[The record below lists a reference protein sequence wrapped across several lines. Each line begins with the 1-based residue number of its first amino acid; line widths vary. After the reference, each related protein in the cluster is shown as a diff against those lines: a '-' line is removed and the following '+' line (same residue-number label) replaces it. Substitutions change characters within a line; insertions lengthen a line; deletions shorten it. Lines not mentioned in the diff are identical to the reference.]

1 MVADVLLC
9 AQHRRVSQRN
19 GRSKGDR
26 DPESRPRLGA
36 STAMSCRIE
45 RTIDGKKIVVLSVS
59 GRIHGENVETLREV
73 IEREKDRL
81 ALDLT
86 EVILV
91 DREAVRLLAVSEA
104 IEFLH
109 LA

>member
-1 MVADVLLC
+1 
-9 AQHRRVSQRN
+9 
-19 GRSKGDR
+19 
-26 DPESRPRLGA
+26 
-36 STAMSCRIE
+36 MSCRIE
-45 RTIDGKKIVVLSVS
+45 RTIDEKRIVVLSVS
-59 GRIHGENVETLREV
+59 GRIHGENV
-73 IEREKDRL
+73 REKDRL

-91 DREAVRLLAVSEA
+91 GREAVRLPAVSEA

>member
-1 MVADVLLC
+1 MLF
-9 AQHRRVSQRN
+9 
-19 GRSKGDR
+19 RS
-26 DPESRPRLGA
+26 
-36 STAMSCRIE
+36 E

-73 IEREKDRL
+73 IGREKDRL

-91 DREAVRLLAVSEA
+91 DREAVRLRVEKMLQQMDELV
-104 IEFLH
+104 
-109 LA
+109 

>member
-1 MVADVLLC
+1 M
-9 AQHRRVSQRN
+9 
-19 GRSKGDR
+19 
-26 DPESRPRLGA
+26 LG
-36 STAMSCRIE
+36 
-45 RTIDGKKIVVLSVS
+45 VS
-59 GRIHGENVETLREV
+59 GRIHGENVETLQEA
-73 IEREKDRL
+73 ILREKDRL

-91 DREAVRLLAVSEA
+91 GREAVRLPAVCEA

>member
-1 MVADVLLC
+1 VL
-9 AQHRRVSQRN
+9 
-19 GRSKGDR
+19 G
-26 DPESRPRLGA
+26 
-36 STAMSCRIE
+36 
-45 RTIDGKKIVVLSVS
+45 VS
-59 GRIHGENVETLREV
+59 GRIHGENV
-73 IEREKDRL
+73 REKDRL

-91 DREAVRLLAVSEA
+91 GREAVRLPAVSEA

>member
-1 MVADVLLC
+1 MAVL
-9 AQHRRVSQRN
+9 
-19 GRSKGDR
+19 KGDR
-26 DPESRPRLGA
+26 DSEPRPRLGA

-45 RTIDGKKIVVLSVS
+45 RTIDEKRIVVLGVT
-59 GRIHGENVETLREV
+59 GRIHGENVETLREA
-73 IEREKDRL
+73 ILREKDRL

-91 DREAVRLLAVSEA
+91 GREAVRLPAVSEA

>member
-1 MVADVLLC
+1 
-9 AQHRRVSQRN
+9 
-19 GRSKGDR
+19 
-26 DPESRPRLGA
+26 
-36 STAMSCRIE
+36 
-45 RTIDGKKIVVLSVS
+45 
-59 GRIHGENVETLREV
+59 VETLREV

-86 EVILV
+86 V

>member
-1 MVADVLLC
+1 
-9 AQHRRVSQRN
+9 
-19 GRSKGDR
+19 
-26 DPESRPRLGA
+26 
-36 STAMSCRIE
+36 MSCRIE
-45 RTIDGKKIVVLSVS
+45 RTIDEKRIVVLGVS
-59 GRIHGENVETLREV
+59 GRIHGENVETLQEA
-73 IEREKDRL
+73 ILREKDRM

-91 DREAVRLLAVSEA
+91 GREAVRLPAVCEA

>member
-1 MVADVLLC
+1 MEKTWKLFKK
-9 AQHRRVSQRN
+9 
-19 GRSKGDR
+19 RSY
-26 DPESRPRLGA
+26 
-36 STAMSCRIE
+36 E
-45 RTIDGKKIVVLSVS
+45 RKTS
-59 GRIHGENVETLREV
+59 
-73 IEREKDRL
+73 L

-91 DREAVRLLAVSEA
+91 GREAVRLPAVSEA